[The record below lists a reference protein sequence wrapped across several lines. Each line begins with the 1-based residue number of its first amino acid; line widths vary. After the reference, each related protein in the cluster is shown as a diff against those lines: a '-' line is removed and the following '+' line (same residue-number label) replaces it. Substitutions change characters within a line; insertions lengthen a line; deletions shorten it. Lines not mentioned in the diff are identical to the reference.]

1 MPKAINAGDPN
12 YTGTLVK
19 SLTLSELKPLSH
31 RALEPRALEP
41 QALEPQALEPQ
52 AFEPQSP

>member
-1 MPKAINAGDPN
+1 MK
-12 YTGTLVK
+12 K
-19 SLTLSELKPLSH
+19 TLSSNYCIPFDKGSHPRVCNFGPLS
-31 RALEPRALEP
+31 ELEP